1 MAEEEE
7 IPKLP
12 RGRGLKL
19 SGPEIFR
26 ILLTFGM
33 LVAILVLAKPCGDAV
48 STFVMRFDNNGSSSA
63 AIKKPGQVDVPVKA
77 APSIGSNYVELR
89 PGMTDDEVKAAI
101 EKAKQQR
108 AGSATPG
115 VP

>member
-26 ILLTFGM
+26 ILITLG
-33 LVAILVLAKPCGDAV
+33 LLIAIVVLAKPCGDAV
-48 STFVMRFDNNGSSSA
+48 GNFVMRFDKGSAGSA
-63 AIKKPGQVDVPVKA
+63 MPRPGTLDVPA
-77 APSIGSNYVELR
+77 GSAGSDAYIHFK
-89 PGMTDDEVKAAI
+89 GMTDDQIKEAI
-101 EKAKQQR
+101 ERERAR
-108 AGSATPG
+108 HAGSAG
-115 VP
+115 VGSDR